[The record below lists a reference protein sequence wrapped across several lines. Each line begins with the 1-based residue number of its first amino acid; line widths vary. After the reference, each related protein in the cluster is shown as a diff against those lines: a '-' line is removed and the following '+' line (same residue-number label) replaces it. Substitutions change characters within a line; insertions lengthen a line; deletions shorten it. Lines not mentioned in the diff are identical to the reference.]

1 MTVSPPLIGAVLASV
16 TFNAIAQTLLR
27 RAMVT
32 VGPMVNAAAPV
43 ETGVVFLRSGA
54 LWLGLIAFGLSLL
67 IWLYVLA
74 RLPVGVAYPMASL
87 GYVAAAVIGALF
99 LGEPVRLLQVAGIG
113 VICLGVFILARGA

>member
-16 TFNAIAQTLLR
+16 TFNAVAQTLLR

-32 VGPMVNAAAPV
+32 IAPALGGAPPMEA
-43 ETGVVFLRSGA
+43 GLMFLRSGT
-54 LWLGLIAFGLSLL
+54 LWLGLVAFGLSLL

-99 LGEPVRLLQVAGIG
+99 LGEPVRLLQAAGIG